1 MHKKSIAVIFT
12 LFILLQPL
20 FIPVDELGSRD
31 VNEVEGRSTAP
42 DMMVVEITTILG
54 GGVRDS
60 GVNYLATDT
69 HQIRINITNQ
79 G

>member
-60 GVNYLATDT
+60 GCLLYTSPSPRDVEE
-69 HQIRINITNQ
+69 
-79 G
+79 

>member
-31 VNEVEGRSTAP
+31 VKEVDGRSTAP

-54 GGVRDS
+54 LS
-60 GVNYLATDT
+60 LI
-69 HQIRINITNQ
+69 HI
-79 G
+79 